1 MMRLDISLLSLSNL
15 MRKELL
21 NASTCVMKFY
31 HPALKNKKKLEA
43 NKRTVYQLLELMEK
57 TSDDMPKTYR
67 CTNKISCS
75 HVSRKVCFAL
85 FGGFKLVSNKI
96 YTHYTF
102 EQARFKRDFDLMNQ
116 KSREN
121 AKNAIKKEFFQLM
134 NNTNFGFDCRNNANS
149 VTFEP
154 IIDEI
159 NEISYIKNYY
169 SPFDT
174 NVSGFVNS
182 YLLKQEIQQT
192 FQQRLN

>member
-1 MMRLDISLLSLSNL
+1 M
-15 MRKELL
+15 
-21 NASTCVMKFY
+21 
-31 HPALKNKKKLEA
+31 
-43 NKRTVYQLLELMEK
+43 
-57 TSDDMPKTYR
+57 
-67 CTNKISCS
+67 
-75 HVSRKVCFAL
+75 
-85 FGGFKLVSNKI
+85 SNKI

-102 EQARFKRDFDLMNQ
+102 EQARFKRDFDLMSQ

-134 NNTNFGFDCRNNANS
+134 NNTNFGFDCRNNTNS
-149 VTFEP
+149 VTFES

-192 FQQRLN
+192 FQQRLTEIKCDNIFRNAKIKAIEN